1 MHIGDKMYTKDKN
14 IQILISIL
22 KKNGIKKIIVSPG
35 TNNINFVGSIQRDDY
50 FEIYSSADERSAAY
64 MACGM
69 SVESG
74 EPVVIS
80 CTGATASRNYIPALT
95 EAFYRK
101 IPIIAITSH
110 SGWDYIGNL
119 IPQQIDRRISPNDIF
134 VKKITLNPIRAER
147 DENSTILNINRA
159 ILAMRYKGGGPIHID
174 LISNYSTD
182 YSVEQLPDVKVLS
195 HYTAFGD
202 MPELPIGRIAIFIG
216 SHRPFTHNIEE
227 VIDSFCEVYNAVVFC
242 DHTSNYKGRYSI
254 NASMLLCQRLPL
266 TEIRNID
273 ILIHLGEVSG
283 DYYSMKLFPQKV
295 WRVSED
301 GEIKDLFSRL
311 DSVFEMPEEYFF
323 KYYTN
328 DKKDQEKNQYL
339 QTCTNELNRISLM
352 VPQLPFSNIWIAQQM
367 SNQMP
372 KNSVL
377 HLGILNSLR
386 AWNFF
391 KIDKSIYAY
400 SNVGGFGIDG
410 GVSTLLGS
418 SLVNPHK
425 IYFGVFG
432 DLAFF
437 YDMNSLGNR
446 YLPNNLRIL
455 LINNGGGTEFMNYSH
470 PAHDI
475 FGVSAEPYMA
485 AVGHYG
491 NKSKHLVKHYAED
504 LGFKY
509 ITAETKE
516 DFLLT
521 LPEFISPAIE
531 QPILFEVF
539 TDSKDESDA
548 LEIML
553 NLEKSQ
559 EENDDIWNTLRKA
572 KWSAVNKYNNLIENL
587 KYK

>member
-1 MHIGDKMYTKDKN
+1 MYTKDKN

-22 KKNGIKKIIVSPG
+22 KKNRIKKIIVSPG

-119 IPQQIDRRISPNDIF
+119 IPQQIDRRISPSDIF
-134 VKKITLNPIRAER
+134 VKKITLNPIRTKR
-147 DENSTILNINRA
+147 DEFNTVLNINRA
-159 ILAMRYKGGGPIHID
+159 ILTMRYKGGGPIHID

-195 HYTAFGD
+195 RYTAFGE
-202 MPELPIGRIAIFIG
+202 MPKLPVGRIAIFIG
-216 SHRPFTHNIEE
+216 SHRPFTHNVEE
-227 VIDSFCEVYNAVVFC
+227 LIDSFCESHNAVVFC

-254 NASMLLCQRLPL
+254 NASLLLCQKLSL

-273 ILIHLGEVSG
+273 ILIHLGEISG
-283 DYYSMKLFPQKV
+283 DYYSMKLSPRKV
-295 WRVSED
+295 WRVNED
-301 GEIKDLFSRL
+301 GEIKDLFSSL

-323 KYYTN
+323 KYYAD
-328 DKKDQEKNQYL
+328 DKKEREKNQYL
-339 QTCTNELNRISLM
+339 KTCINEVNRIGSI
-352 VPQLPFSNIWIAQQM
+352 VPQLPFSNIWVAQQM
-367 SNQMP
+367 SNKLP

-377 HLGILNSLR
+377 HLGILNTLR

-391 KIDKSIYAY
+391 KIDSSVYAY

-418 SLVNPHK
+418 SLVTPQK

-455 LINNGGGTEFMNYSH
+455 LINNGGGTEFRNYSH

-475 FGVSAEPYMA
+475 FGVNAEPYMA

-509 ITAETKE
+509 ITAETKK

-531 QPILFEVF
+531 RPILFEVF

-553 NLEKSQ
+553 NLEKSKD
-559 EENDDIWNTLRKA
+559 ENDDIWNTLRRA
-572 KWSAVNKYNNLIENL
+572 KWSAVSKYNNLIENL